1 MNLADLANYICTK
14 SQLVEADDLA
24 AAKLFLSKRYE
35 LIWNSYLWKDALVGV
50 NVSFDPIN
58 NADNAEGILLVPE
71 IIDRVVAMRTND
83 RSLRVNNLEHYYRI
97 DYNMFTQGI
106 AGGQNISGQTME
118 FAILSPV
125 WSVLRVPAGSN
136 YIAIQCA
143 AADNGNQAKI
153 IWTDQTGV
161 QHITQG
167 AMNASGSLQL
177 ELPST
182 GTPTIT
188 IEAMFKPV
196 TTAPVTLNPEGET
209 TALLTLGAS
218 DTRSPSYQRVRL
230 FANPTAATTIS
241 ILGKSKFKPLTFDQ
255 EEPGIRNLDN
265 CLIAFAMADLLQRAR
280 QFGKASAQMQEGT
293 VLLTELA
300 KLETIQAANNS
311 RFIPEAGYG
320 DAYFAPSSN
329 RGVWF

>member
-50 NVSFDPIN
+50 DVSFDPVN
-58 NADNAEGILLVPE
+58 NADNAGGILLVPE

-106 AGGQNISGQTME
+106 SGSNNISGQTME

-125 WSVLRVPAGSN
+125 WTVYRLPTGVN
-136 YIAIQCA
+136 YLSIQCS
-143 AADNGNQAKI
+143 AADNGNQTKV

-167 AMNASGSLQL
+167 AMDAAGTLQL
-177 ELPST
+177 EPPST
-182 GTPTIT
+182 GIGTIT

-196 TTAPVTLNPEGET
+196 TTAPVTLNPEGEP
-209 TALLTLGAS
+209 TALTLAAS

-280 QFGKASAQMQEGT
+280 QFGKASVQMQEGT